1 MVTMMTQKTIL
12 ITGVSSG
19 LGKALAE
26 EALQQ
31 GWRVVGTVRNDD
43 DLVTFEAIHPGQA
56 FGRFLDVRDA
66 LRMPQLIADVEAN
79 VGSVDV
85 LVNNA
90 GYGLSA
96 TIEEAPLGEIRE
108 QFEVNVF
115 GCIALIQ
122 AVLPYMRKRRSGR
135 ILNISSMGGLLAFP
149 GVGIYNAT
157 KFAIEGITEA
167 LSQEVREFGILV
179 TAIEPGL
186 FKTDWSG
193 RSLRNGPATISD
205 YDPLRKARDMR
216 AINWNGDLVKAA
228 KAMLTILADPN
239 PPGHLLLGSIADQL
253 VGKKLDALISE
264 IAQYREL
271 SISTDAD

>member
-1 MVTMMTQKTIL
+1 MTQKTIL

-26 EALQQ
+26 EAFQQ

-56 FGRFLDVRDA
+56 FGRLLDVRDA
-66 LRMPQLIADVEAN
+66 LRMPQLIADVEAS

-96 TIEEAPLGEIRE
+96 TIEEAPLREIRE

-115 GCIALIQ
+115 GCLALIQ

-228 KAMLTILADPN
+228 KAMLTILTDPN